1 MSPILFIYHPHSLN
15 WLYRFPPPNNTLHL
29 QVKKDRKSFDDAIRK
44 SDNYR
49 DLVEEEANELDALDS
64 QHRRNKK
71 ELEKQRAR
79 LQEIEEEGNDYPPM
93 NEIQEIMTSKQ
104 AAMRRIKS
112 QIQAEKREA
121 ADAEGRISEAR
132 DEKEASEGRLDR
144 MKDDK
149 TQRLNAFCR
158 QFKNVGQA
166 YMYIK
171 DNRKNFRKKIW
182 GPVGK
187 NLLLVCVLCL
197 CN

>member
-1 MSPILFIYHPHSLN
+1 MGFNLLFILTHTQLALSIPILKY
-15 WLYRFPPPNNTLHL
+15 L
-29 QVKKDRKSFDDAIRK
+29 QVRNDKKSYEDAIRK
-44 SDNYR
+44 SDTYR
-49 DLVEEEANELDALDS
+49 DLVEEEANELETLDS
-64 QHRRNKK
+64 EHRRNKK
-71 ELEKQRAR
+71 AVEKQRAR

-121 ADAEGRISEAR
+121 ADAWERINEAK
-132 DEKEASEGRLDR
+132 DQKEESEGRLDR

-166 YMYIK
+166 YTFIK
-171 DNRKNFRKKIW
+171 DNRKMFRKKVW

-187 NLLLVCVLCL
+187 NCCVCVVPMHLIFYA
-197 CN
+197 

>member
-1 MSPILFIYHPHSLN
+1 LALSIPIPKY
-15 WLYRFPPPNNTLHL
+15 L
-29 QVKKDRKSFDDAIRK
+29 QVRNDKKSYEDAIRK
-44 SDNYR
+44 SDTYR
-49 DLVEEEANELDALDS
+49 DLVEEEANELETLDS
-64 QHRRNKK
+64 EHRRNKK
-71 ELEKQRAR
+71 AVEKQRAR

-121 ADAEGRISEAR
+121 ADAWERINEAK
-132 DEKEASEGRLDR
+132 DQKEESEGRLDR

-149 TQRLNAFCR
+149 TQRLNTFCR

-166 YMYIK
+166 YTFIK
-171 DNRKNFRKKIW
+171 DNRKMFRKKVW

-187 NLLLVCVLCL
+187 ICCVCGVSVHLIFYA
-197 CN
+197 

>member
-1 MSPILFIYHPHSLN
+1 MRN
-15 WLYRFPPPNNTLHL
+15 D
-29 QVKKDRKSFDDAIRK
+29 KKSYEDAIRK
-44 SDNYR
+44 SDTYR
-49 DLVEEEANELDALDS
+49 DLVEEEANELETLDS
-64 QHRRNKK
+64 EHRRNKK
-71 ELEKQRAR
+71 AVEKQRAR

-121 ADAEGRISEAR
+121 ADAWERINEAK
-132 DEKEASEGRLDR
+132 DQKEESEGRLDR

-166 YMYIK
+166 YTFIK
-171 DNRKNFRKKIW
+171 DNRKMFRKKVW

-187 NLLLVCVLCL
+187 N
-197 CN
+197 